1 MAHLEAPK
9 PISEAMPVFFNVDG
23 VVGAQPAQNIRED
36 VLLVQFAFKV
46 MAGSPIATT
55 NPELL
60 AAARAVTVDGICGP
74 VTINAIR
81 ANQESYRRENPGKVV
96 DGRVSPTRG
105 GYSYG
110 GGAAWTIVRLNRSI
124 QFRNI
129 QIWPR
134 IDNIMGCPPELKA
147 MVKRQVV
154 GRLSS

>member
-1 MAHLEAPK
+1 
-9 PISEAMPVFFNVDG
+9 
-23 VVGAQPAQNIRED
+23 
-36 VLLVQFAFKV
+36 VQFAFKV
-46 MAGSPIATT
+46 MAGSPIHSTT
-55 NPELL
+55 PELL

-81 ANQESYRRENPGKVV
+81 ANQESYRKNNPGKVV
-96 DGRVSPTRG
+96 DGRVSPTQG
-105 GYSYG
+105 GYAYG

-134 IDNIMGCPPELKA
+134 IDNIMGCPSELKA

-154 GRLSS
+154 GRVSPN